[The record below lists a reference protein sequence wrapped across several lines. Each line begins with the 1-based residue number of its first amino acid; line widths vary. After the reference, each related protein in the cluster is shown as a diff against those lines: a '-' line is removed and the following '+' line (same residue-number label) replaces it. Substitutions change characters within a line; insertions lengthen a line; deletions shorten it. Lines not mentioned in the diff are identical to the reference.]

1 MGFLKIGQRRVISW
15 LRKNFE
21 LINIKIWEQQFGP
34 INRDNPIAVYQHGVV
49 DDGRFS

>member
-1 MGFLKIGQRRVISW
+1 MQIFKIGQRRVIIW
-15 LRKNFE
+15 LRKNFG

-49 DDGRFS
+49 DDRRFS